1 MTEAKVLEL
10 CAKTL
15 YLIMVLSAPML
26 ISSLVVGTII
36 SIIQATT
43 QIQEQTIS
51 FVPKVV
57 VVFVSALVTGRWMA
71 SQIAGFM
78 IEIINLIPQIAG
90 R

>member
-1 MTEAKVLEL
+1 MTETKVLEL

-57 VVFVSALVTGRWMA
+57 VVFVSALVCGRWMA
-71 SQIAGFM
+71 SQVAQFM
-78 IEIINLIPQIAG
+78 LEIIQLIPQIAG
-90 R
+90 K